1 MTLADHLA
9 RRRRSVASTPALH
22 AVAAP
27 RTLETEAIERFPY
40 AVMVLDADGQVLYR
54 NVEAARLIAS
64 TDLRAAERVSCCALL
79 GCQRGDGVL
88 ANVCLSDLAISQG
101 APLPEV
107 RVDLATGGGRKS
119 LWVTAAPLGGDSSRV
134 LLQLRPGSI
143 EDRRRRTDPHWM
155 SGPRLRITTL
165 GGTGVQSVEGPI
177 CGEWLDLLPGQLLR
191 YLVVTRRRMVTADE
205 IGEALWPEAD
215 YAIAPK
221 VRYHIHALRRA
232 IEPERGARVPSSLII
247 SRAGRYR
254 LNPERVGIDAD
265 EFESQVRA
273 ALARARD
280 ARDSADQLQSA
291 LSLYRGDFLS
301 DVPYAD
307 WAMAERDHLHSLAC
321 TGLRTLADLSLARR
335 ELDDATRYLER
346 LSSLQPYDEPLHRQL
361 IQLDMQRGHQSN
373 AVRRYETLHARMT
386 RTFGK
391 GPEFTPA
398 DLAVAR
404 Q

>member
-1 MTLADHLA
+1 MTLADRLV
-9 RRRRSVASTPALH
+9 RRRGSAATPALQ
-22 AVAAP
+22 AVATSQA
-27 RTLETEAIERFPY
+27 LKTEAIECFPY
-40 AVMVLDADGQVLYR
+40 AIMVLDARGQVLYR

-88 ANVCLSDLAISQG
+88 ANVCLSDLAINQG

-107 RVDLATGGGRKS
+107 RVDLATSAGKRS
-119 LWVTAAPLGGDSSRV
+119 LWVTAAPLGHDSARV
-134 LLQLRPGSI
+134 LLQLRPGAT

-177 CGEWLDLLPGQLLR
+177 CGDWLDQLPGQLLR
-191 YLVVTRRRMVTADE
+191 YLVVNRRRMVTADE
-205 IGEALWPEAD
+205 IGEALWREAD
-215 YAIAPK
+215 YTIAPK

-232 IEPERGARVPSSLII
+232 IEPERGSRVPSSLII

-265 EFESQVRA
+265 DFESQITA
-273 ALARARD
+273 ALPYARD
-280 ARDSADQLQSA
+280 ARGSTDQLQSA
-291 LSLYRGDFLS
+291 LRLYRGDFLI

-307 WAMAERDHLHSLAC
+307 WAMAERDHLHNLAC
-321 TGLRTLADLSLARR
+321 TGLRTLADLSLARC

-346 LSSLQPYDEPLHRQL
+346 LTSLQPYDEPLHRQL
-361 IQLDMQRGHQSN
+361 IQLDIQRGHQTD

-391 GPEFTPA
+391 GPGFTPA
-398 DLAVAR
+398 DLAVAP